1 MAEEVKTGAENVNI
15 ADLDFSKEFL
25 EAKGLAADSAV
36 AKEKVDALKREYEDF
51 KAKQPSE
58 GAGAADNAP
67 KRNAETGEQRPA
79 GDKEETNGEE
89 VRLVSKDIQVDN
101 QNTWIERYEAI
112 LKGYAEANNQE
123 WKREEKNEDGTAVE
137 GLKGSI
143 GEGKF
148 HFTAEDKAVVNAE
161 GINAIVALA
170 KETGQEIAFNEAW
183 SDEFKAK
190 MLAACEAQG
199 VTLQGRPEG
208 QKADENVSANTA
220 SRDEQT
226 MAMQHVPGQGVFTLD
241 ENIARMRLKTALK
254 SNELDK
260 SITALKQAG
269 AVLGNPDDKSARL
282 ALFEYA
288 QAMRDNN
295 TEKVEDLGNVLK
307 KYGIESIKR
316 NPDKAEGQIEVTTK
330 DFKDYT
336 PEEKAKIE
344 ESVQKLQPKAK
355 EAEGVQRDSSQTVN
369 QAAMAQETR

>member
-25 EAKGLAADSAV
+25 EAKGLAAV

-67 KRNAETGEQRPA
+67 KKNAETGEQRPA

-199 VTLQGRPEG
+199 VTLQGRPDAQTE
-208 QKADENVSANTA
+208 QVNKAEETRSEEKDLYSVKP
-220 SRDEQT
+220 D
-226 MAMQHVPGQGVFTLD
+226 
-241 ENIARMRLKTALK
+241 IARVTIKRMVAGCEGDGKYTADAIAKLQAEGAK
-254 SNELDK
+254 IGDDS
-260 SITALKQAG
+260 KQG
-269 AVLGNPDDKSARL
+269 AQL
-282 ALFEYA
+282 AMCEYA
-288 QAMRDNN
+288 VALSKNDK
-295 TEKVEDLGNVLK
+295 EKLDLLGDALK
-307 KYGIESIKR
+307 KYGIESVER
-316 NPDKAEGQIEVTTK
+316 EPDEEAGELFVTAK
-330 DFKDYT
+330 SFKSYT

-344 ESVQKLQPKAK
+344 ESVQKLQPRETT
-355 EAEGVQRDSSQTVN
+355 EAARDSA
-369 QAAMAQETR
+369 QAAMQARIVEQKNQNS